1 MKFSKIILIGGCD
14 LIIHVGGAVHMRNE
28 HHALFVGVRGLQLIP
43 SVSYATVRARFTTE
57 TAI

>member
-14 LIIHVGGAVHMRNE
+14 LIIGGAVHMRNE